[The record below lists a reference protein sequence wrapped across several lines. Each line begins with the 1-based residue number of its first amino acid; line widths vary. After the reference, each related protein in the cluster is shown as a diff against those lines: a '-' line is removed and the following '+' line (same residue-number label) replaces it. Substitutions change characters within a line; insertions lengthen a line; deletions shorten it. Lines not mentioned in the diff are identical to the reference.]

1 MTDETRPLQTAID
14 RPAPHVIK
22 AYAAL
27 ATTEL
32 SDVIDLSCVMRYAI
46 HPLWPDMPR
55 IAGPAFTVKTGRHD
69 NLMFHASIYLAQS
82 GDVIVVEAGD
92 DEMAVAG
99 GNVCA
104 IAQRRGVAGLVVDG
118 VVRDVGESR
127 QNRFPVFGRG
137 KSPIPA
143 KRVGEGGM
151 NVPISCGG
159 VTVLPGDVVVADE
172 EGIVVVPRAR
182 AEDVLAKAQ
191 AKVATDAALDLDA
204 WERRHR
210 AAVEAALR
218 TKGYR
223 LEPRERR
230 TS

>member
-1 MTDETRPLQTAID
+1 MTDDEARPLDTTID
-14 RPAPHVIK
+14 RPPPDLIS
-22 AYAAL
+22 AYAK
-27 ATTEL
+27 L
-32 SDVIDLSCVMRYAI
+32 SPNDLCDVLELSCVMRYEI
-46 HPLWPDMPR
+46 HPLWPGMPR
-55 IAGPAFTVKTGRHD
+55 IAGPAFTIRTGKHD
-69 NLMFHASIYLAQS
+69 NLMFHASIYLARP

-104 IAQRRGVAGLVVDG
+104 IAQRNGVAALVVDG
-118 VVRDVGESR
+118 VIRDVVESR
-127 QNRFPVFGRG
+127 EKRFPLFARG
-137 KSPIPA
+137 VSPVPA

-151 NVPISCGG
+151 NVQIRCGG
-159 VTVLPGDVVVADE
+159 VVVNPGDVVVGDE

-191 AKVATDAALDLDA
+191 ARVAADAKLSLDD

-210 AAVEAALR
+210 AGVEAALK

-223 LEPRERR
+223 L
-230 TS
+230 